1 MIVILALIIFLLL
14 FGILMYNSLIGKRNQ
29 VTNAFSAID
38 VMLKKRFDLIP
49 NLVELVKQYMNYEQE
64 TLTKIV
70 ALRAKAVN
78 GNLSDQ
84 EKAALD
90 TQLSASVRGLM
101 VNVENYPDLK
111 ANSNFN
117 NLQSTWTESEE
128 QIAAARRT
136 YNAAITDYNNAIM
149 MFPGN
154 MFAGMLGY
162 AKIDVLATPE
172 EERKNVSAK
181 ELFNN

>member
-1 MIVILALIIFLLL
+1 MIVILGLVVFLLII
-14 FGILMYNSLIGKRNQ
+14 GIVIYNSLIGKRNQ

-49 NLVELVKQYMNYEQE
+49 NLVEVVKQYMNYEQE

-70 ALRAKAVN
+70 ALRAKAVS
-78 GNLSDQ
+78 GNLTDQ
-84 EKAALD
+84 EKTDLD
-90 TQLSASVRGLM
+90 TQLSGAVKGLM
-101 VNVENYPDLK
+101 VNVESYPDLK

-136 YNAAITDYNNAIM
+136 YNAVVTDYNNAIM

-162 AKIDVLATPE
+162 TKIDVLATPE
-172 EERKNVSAK
+172 EERKNISAK